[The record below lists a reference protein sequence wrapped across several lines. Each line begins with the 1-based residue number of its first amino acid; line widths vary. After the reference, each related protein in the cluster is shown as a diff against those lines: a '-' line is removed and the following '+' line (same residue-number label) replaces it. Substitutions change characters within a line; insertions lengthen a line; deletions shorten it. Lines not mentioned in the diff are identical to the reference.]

1 LEEENDKL
9 LDTVR
14 LLVDQA
20 RDGDAEA
27 KSELATHVQSYLTMM
42 ADRGLSPAIRS
53 NVNPSDIVQRTLIR
67 MIDGI
72 GNFRG
77 STRSEFF
84 AWLTTIVHNESAR
97 ANRHFRSQKRDV
109 TREQSMAADN
119 SSMLPMDPV
128 DLQATPQTNAL
139 SKERVELFHSLLKRL
154 PDDYAEVIMLRN
166 LQQLSFRE
174 IGDKMDR
181 TEGAAGKLWDR
192 AISKFQQ
199 ELNRMSEEADSEK
212 E

>member
-1 LEEENDKL
+1 
-9 LDTVR
+9 
-14 LLVDQA
+14 
-20 RDGDAEA
+20 
-27 KSELATHVQSYLTMM
+27 
-42 ADRGLSPAIRS
+42 
-53 NVNPSDIVQRTLIR
+53 
-67 MIDGI
+67 
-72 GNFRG
+72 
-77 STRSEFF
+77 
-84 AWLTTIVHNESAR
+84 
-97 ANRHFRSQKRDV
+97 
-109 TREQSMAADN
+109 MAADN